1 MNLESDIEKFRAMIN
16 RILESLEE
24 VSANSRTIPETQQ
37 SELRRKFSMLA
48 DGCEEVSSELRTAI
62 EMLEEI
68 RARWG
73 R

>member
-1 MNLESDIEKFRAMIN
+1 MSLSSEIEEFRAMIN
-16 RILESLEE
+16 RMLESLEE
-24 VSANSRTIPETQQ
+24 VSATSRTIPETQE

>member
-1 MNLESDIEKFRAMIN
+1 MSVESDIEEFRAMIN
-16 RILESLEE
+16 RMLESLEE
-24 VSANSRTIPETQQ
+24 VSANSRTIPETQE
-37 SELRRKFSMLA
+37 SELKRKFSMLA